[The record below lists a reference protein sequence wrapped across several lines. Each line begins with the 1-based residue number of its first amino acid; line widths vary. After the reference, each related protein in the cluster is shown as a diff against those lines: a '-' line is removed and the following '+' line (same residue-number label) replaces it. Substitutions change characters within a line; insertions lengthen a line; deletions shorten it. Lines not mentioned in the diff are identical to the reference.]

1 MNKDFYKL
9 WKKLQLAFI
18 FFESSQ
24 FWKLSN
30 FQNELVLNPI
40 INTQSYLCVEIILL

>member
-9 WKKLQLAFI
+9 WKKLQLKAFI

-30 FQNELVLNPI
+30 FQNESVLNPI
-40 INTQSYLCVEIILL
+40 INT